1 MPAGLKYLV
10 YLIQSY
16 RYLVVADS
24 RTALLLCLC
33 DSLGR
38 VTFDMVLLSHLHTG
52 SFQSDLSSFLYIA
65 GIEDRDYFTSIQGDV
80 FIALQL
86 ERCWSYA
93 VGQTG
98 SIRQMLMLSVCPQF
112 FFTYMPLSR
121 KICGY
126 LMLSCT
132 TRDFFFKWIC
142 KTCLLYMHM
151 HFSEFIILNTYLF
164 DKCLLGHNICLHHTV
179 IEVSS
184 GRGQSG
190 SIALM
195 FVQQRR

>member
-132 TRDFFFKWIC
+132 TRDFFLNEFVRHVCCIC
-142 KTCLLYMHM
+142 ICISMNSLFLIRICLTSVCWVIIFVY
-151 HFSEFIILNTYLF
+151 IIL
-164 DKCLLGHNICLHHTV
+164 
-179 IEVSS
+179 S
-184 GRGQSG
+184 
-190 SIALM
+190 
-195 FVQQRR
+195 